1 MKNMKNHKN
10 ENLKKLPCFGK
21 LEPEEKP
28 TPVLQAEAIKAAEHQ
43 RHASPGQ
50 YRRAEAEELRQEVQE
65 GGKAGDDM
73 SVWELL
79 RTSSLR
85 KQVLVGI
92 VIKIGVQVF
101 ARNSGAPFGPQN
113 FRRAIL

>member
-1 MKNMKNHKN
+1 MLFEK
-10 ENLKKLPCFGK
+10 EGALGLS
-21 LEPEEKP
+21 LEPVTKP
-28 TPVLQAEAIKAAEHQ
+28 REPGVKLKAVKDGSPAVVLDRPSCCTTLE
-43 RHASPGQ
+43 PG
-50 YRRAEAEELRQEVQE
+50 ALLVALQE

-92 VIKIGVQVF
+92 VIKIGVQVR
-101 ARNSGAPFGPQN
+101 ARNSGAQFGRAQN
-113 FRRAIL
+113 FPRAIL